1 MRNESVITV
10 KKVTIIRYLF
20 LLFFVLFVAHPAK
33 TQVPELINNPDFRA
47 DAKAAVDSVYNLN
60 FEGAEDQLAVW
71 QNKYPEHPLW
81 ILFEGMQLWWTVLT
95 DLYDRSH
102 DEQFFEMM
110 KRTDYQAGKLLH
122 RQPKHVD
129 GLLIRAISN
138 GYMAR
143 HHANR
148 EEWITSINYGRKA
161 IQAYNALL
169 DIQPELNDLK
179 LAEGLKL
186 YYLDYIPDEYP
197 VVKTVSWALPE
208 GDKQKGLDA
217 IEKASENAI
226 FARAEAIYFLGNIH
240 YNYEKN
246 FGVAV
251 RNFEKLHRQYP
262 NNSYYARILVKSY
275 YKQSRLDE
283 ALKFIESNLQR
294 WEEKDLPDPKVVQEE
309 LLTLKGRIMEKRGD
323 TDEAIDCYT
332 SAYSLGEELPDTENR
347 SFYVVSGYLAAKL
360 LAENGSKDKA
370 KNILHNVIA
379 AQAEKEYR
387 SRAKEL
393 LAEINQ

>member
-1 MRNESVITV
+1 M
-10 KKVTIIRYLF
+10 KIIRYLF
-20 LLFFVLFVAHPAK
+20 LLFFVLIITQPVRA
-33 TQVPELINNPDFRA
+33 QVPELINNPDFRT

-60 FEGAEDQLAVW
+60 FKGAEERLAVW
-71 QNKYPEHPLW
+71 KDKHPEHPLW
-81 ILFEGMQLWWTVLT
+81 TLFEGMQLWWTVLT
-95 DLYDRSH
+95 DLHDRSH

-143 HHANR
+143 QYANR

-161 IQAYNALL
+161 IQAYNYLL

-197 VVKTVSWALPE
+197 VVKTVSWALPD
-208 GDKQKGLDA
+208 GDKKEGLEA
-217 IEKASENAI
+217 IEEASNNAV

-246 FGVAV
+246 YGVAV
-251 RNFEKLHRQYP
+251 RNFEKLYRQYP
-262 NNSYYARILVKSY
+262 NNSYYIRILVKSY
-275 YKQSRLDE
+275 YKQSRFDE
-283 ALKFIESNLQR
+283 ALQFIDNNLQR
-294 WEEKDLPDPKVVQEE
+294 WKKKDLPDLKVVQEE
-309 LLTLKGRIMEKRGD
+309 LLTWKGRIMEKREH

-332 SAYSLGEELPDTENR
+332 RAFTLGEQLPDTENR
-347 SFYVVSGYLAAKL
+347 SFYVVSGYLTGKL
-360 LAENGSKDKA
+360 LFEKGNINEAQHILKKVVEAKAEKDYRQ
-370 KNILHNVIA
+370 
-379 AQAEKEYR
+379 QAE
-387 SRAKEL
+387 EL
-393 LAEINQ
+393 LAEIN